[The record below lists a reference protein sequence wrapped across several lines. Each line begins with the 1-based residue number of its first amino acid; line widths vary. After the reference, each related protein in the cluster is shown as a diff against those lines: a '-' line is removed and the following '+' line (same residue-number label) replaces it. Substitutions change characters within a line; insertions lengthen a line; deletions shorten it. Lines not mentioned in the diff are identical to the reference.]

1 MGCLVIWGTGVVIAV
16 FVDVIAMVC
25 SRSWRSG
32 DSFVNITAVNV
43 RVWIETWTPE
53 LWVVAVVV
61 GAGCLVPFGAVV
73 YVWW

>member
-1 MGCLVIWGTGVVIAV
+1 
-16 FVDVIAMVC
+16 MVC